1 MSRRFNYK
9 EVGENEDWVLFWT
22 DCSVNIERVMD
33 MRRYQVLTFFSGL
46 VIDTGSG
53 LYLMDGGR
61 GP

>member
-33 MRRYQVLTFFSGL
+33 MRRYQVLTFSGL